1 MVFLQICKRSLSI
14 ATLALYVSIVKDFIW
29 ICMLNARDKNRFLSK
44 LPYCKVT
51 TRRVDRIQFT
61 SKAAVKT
68 DTENKVKSRPF
79 LL

>member
-1 MVFLQICKRSLSI
+1 M
-14 ATLALYVSIVKDFIW
+14 DF
-29 ICMLNARDKNRFLSK
+29 MLNATDKNRFLFK
-44 LPYCKVT
+44 LPCFKVIV
-51 TRRVDRIQFT
+51 RGVDRIEFT